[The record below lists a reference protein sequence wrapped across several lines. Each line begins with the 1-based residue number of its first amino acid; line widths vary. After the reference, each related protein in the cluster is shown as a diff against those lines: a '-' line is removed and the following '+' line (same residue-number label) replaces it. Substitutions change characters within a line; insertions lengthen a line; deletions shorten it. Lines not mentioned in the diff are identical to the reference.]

1 MANQTYVTSDGDTID
16 YIAWKYYGN
25 QDQGTVEQLL
35 AANKG
40 VADMGPELEAGIT
53 ITLPEIITPATEQG
67 IKLWD

>member
-1 MANQTYVTSDGDTID
+1 MANQTYVTADGDTVD
-16 YIAWKYYGN
+16 FIAWKYYGN
-25 QDQGTVEQLL
+25 QDPGTVEQLL

-40 VADMGPELEAGIT
+40 VADMGPELAAGIT

>member
-1 MANQTYVTSDGDTID
+1 MANQTYVTGDGDTID

-40 VADMGPELEAGIT
+40 VADMGPELAAGIT